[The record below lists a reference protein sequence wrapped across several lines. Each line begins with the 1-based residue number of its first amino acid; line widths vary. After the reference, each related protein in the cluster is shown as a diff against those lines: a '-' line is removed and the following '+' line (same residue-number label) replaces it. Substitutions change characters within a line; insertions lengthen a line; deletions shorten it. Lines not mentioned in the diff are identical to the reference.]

1 LPPSP
6 PPLVRVRTVLLPGPA
21 VDPPLV
27 RVRTG
32 AGLEPDDGATPVPAP
47 LVRVRGAGVLTAA
60 PEDGAREPLELVRGT
75 LPVDATATAPVVAAL
90 APRVPRPLGGRSWRT
105 TWTVR
110 RITCVRT
117 STAGCCARVERPVA
131 AEPGRSV

>member
-1 LPPSP
+1 MF
-6 PPLVRVRTVLLPGPA
+6 LPGTA

-47 LVRVRGAGVLTAA
+47 LVRVRWAGVLTAA

-75 LPVDATATAPVVAAL
+75 LPVL
-90 APRVPRPLGGRSWRT
+90 SL
-105 TWTVR
+105 
-110 RITCVRT
+110 IHI
-117 STAGCCARVERPVA
+117 
-131 AEPGRSV
+131 